1 MTDSKKI
8 FLDTSPL
15 IYYLQKNELYYPSMV
30 LFWDNYVEYDYVTSS
45 ITITEYLTYPYRYN
59 DLRMINEFYSF
70 IYGMDIQTKAIGEKI
85 ADKAAQIRAGY
96 KFFKTMDALQLATAC
111 ITGCELFLTNDK
123 QLKQFREIRCITLD
137 DLGKVKGSVQ

>member
-70 IYGMDIQTKAIGEKI
+70 IYGMDIQMKAIGEKI

-137 DLGKVKGSVQ
+137 DLENL